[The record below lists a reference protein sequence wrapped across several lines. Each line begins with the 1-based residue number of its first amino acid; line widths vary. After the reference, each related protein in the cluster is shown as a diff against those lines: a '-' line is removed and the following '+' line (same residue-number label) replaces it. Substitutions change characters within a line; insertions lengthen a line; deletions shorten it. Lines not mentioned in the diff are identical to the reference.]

1 MQKNT
6 SKIFCVTARRGIL
19 FCWNTINYKSV
30 AVKYSEKYSDLRGMK
45 YIGKLWSTLEAEIGC
60 EDKKCLDRVK

>member
-19 FCWNTINYKSV
+19 FWWNTINSFRHFLPLKS
-30 AVKYSEKYSDLRGMK
+30 KYSDLRGMK